1 MALSSWIFCFSSVK
15 LSGKEIISIQ
25 LNNFKIIRMEV
36 WIVLKKSKLG
46 INLPFVVHELA
57 TNFSLALH
65 DKDGIKLCPLKQ
77 VKHREFT

>member
-1 MALSSWIFCFSSVK
+1 
-15 LSGKEIISIQ
+15 
-25 LNNFKIIRMEV
+25 MEV

-46 INLPFVVHELA
+46 INLQFVVHELA

-77 VKHREFT
+77 VKLREFT